1 MTIRLGINGFGRIGR
16 LAVRAARE
24 RDIPVVGINDLAAPG
39 TLAHLFKYDSTFG
52 RYPGQV
58 SAGDGTLVIDGVAV
72 RATAEPDAAELDWA
86 AVGAD
91 VVIESTG
98 RLRTRDDAAR
108 HLKAGARKVIISAPG
123 KGVDAT
129 IVLGVNEGSYDPDRH
144 DVISN
149 ASCTTNC
156 VAPMVKVLHDAFGVR
171 TGFLTT
177 VHGYTN
183 DQNVLDGLHKDPHRA
198 RSAAVNIIP
207 TSTGAA
213 RAVGLVIPEVAGRLD
228 GIALRVPVDDGS
240 LCDVAVE
247 LDRDVT
253 AEEINAA
260 FHAAATGPLAGIVDY
275 NTDPIVSRDVVGES
289 ASCIFDATLTQANGR
304 IAKVFG
310 WYDNEWGYTQRL
322 LDLAQYVGS
331 RLD

>member
-16 LAVRAARE
+16 LAVRAARK
-24 RDIPVVGINDLAAPG
+24 RDIPVVGINDLAAPDI
-39 TLAHLFKYDSTFG
+39 LAHLLKYDSTYG
-52 RYPGQV
+52 RYPGHI
-58 SAGDGTLVIDGVAV
+58 SATEGALLLDGVSV
-72 RATAEPDAAELDWA
+72 RTTAEPDAAELDWA

-91 VVIESTG
+91 IIIESTG
-98 RLRTRDDAAR
+98 RLRTRQDAAR

-123 KGVDAT
+123 KDVDAT
-129 IVLGVNEGSYDPDRH
+129 IVLGVNSDSYDPDRH

-183 DQNVLDGLHKDPHRA
+183 DQNVLDGLHKDLHRA
-198 RSAAVNIIP
+198 RSAAINIIP

-213 RAVGLVIPEVAGRLD
+213 RSVGLVIPEVAGRLD
-228 GIALRVPVDDGS
+228 GIALRVPVEDGS
-240 LCDVAVE
+240 MCDLAVE

-260 FHAAATGPLAGIVDY
+260 FRAAATGPLAGIIDY
-275 NTDPIVSRDVVGES
+275 NTDAIVSRDIVGQS
-289 ASCIFDATLTQANGR
+289 ASCIFDATLTQANGHL
-304 IAKVFG
+304 AKVFG

-331 RLD
+331 RLA